1 MALNICILVIAVGIM
16 RQIKRRGYRL
26 IGVTA
31 FSLAL
36 CVFGCGGGGG
46 NATSSVP
53 SNPVSPSPNPGNS
66 VTLTWD
72 APTTNI
78 DGSPLTDLAGYKI
91 YYGTSTGVYSNVLD
105 VKNVTTYNITGLS
118 PGTYYFTLTAYNTSK
133 QESDYTKEISKQS
146 Q

>member
-1 MALNICILVIAVGIM
+1 MLIAVGIM

-36 CVFGCGGGGG
+36 FICGCGGGGG

-53 SNPVSPSPNPGNS
+53 NPVSPSPNPGNS
-66 VTLTWD
+66 VTLSWD

-118 PGTYYFTLTAYNTSK
+118 PGIYYFTLTAYNTSK